1 MPASPDRRPVPSGLI
16 ATSWRKLR
24 RLILAAGRQ
33 GSKKKRMKLYAQWR
47 DVKNSGP
54 PSPLAARKN
63 RTGYAQ
69 THDYYVNNNG
79 YSPKAIDSYLKSLGA
94 GDWFSWF

>member
-1 MPASPDRRPVPSGLI
+1 
-16 ATSWRKLR
+16 
-24 RLILAAGRQ
+24 
-33 GSKKKRMKLYAQWR
+33 MKLYAQWR

>member
-1 MPASPDRRPVPSGLI
+1 
-16 ATSWRKLR
+16 
-24 RLILAAGRQ
+24 
-33 GSKKKRMKLYAQWR
+33 MKVYAQWR

-54 PSPLAARKN
+54 PSPRAARRN
-63 RTGYAQ
+63 RTSYAQ

-94 GDWFSWF
+94 GDWFSWFSLPGGHSYPFSAQMVTTGCFSH